1 MSNIVIPGEL
11 IFFVRWSCRRCGKGI
26 KPNTV
31 QGVAKT
37 TIPLPRSAFTPDV
50 TREFLNAL
58 RTKLVKIHSAGE
70 FCMASPS
77 DFIIEGGSEED
88 AKSVGL

>member
-1 MSNIVIPGEL
+1 MSNIIIPGEL
-11 IFFVRWSCRRCGKGI
+11 IFFSRWKCRRCGKGI

-50 TREFLNAL
+50 TKEFLNAL
-58 RTKLVKIHSAGE
+58 RVKLVKVHAREGCI
-70 FCMASPS
+70 ASPS

-88 AKSVGL
+88 AKRVGL